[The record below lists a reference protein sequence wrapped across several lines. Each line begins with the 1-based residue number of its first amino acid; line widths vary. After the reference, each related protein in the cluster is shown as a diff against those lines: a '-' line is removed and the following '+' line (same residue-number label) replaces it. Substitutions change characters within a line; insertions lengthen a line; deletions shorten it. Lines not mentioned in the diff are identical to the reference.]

1 MNDKITYVF
10 GHKNPDTD
18 SVCAAIALSYLKNQ
32 LGMTTMPV
40 VLGNIN
46 PETSYALQYFNVKE
60 PHHLNDVKLQLKDVA
75 YHKGVFIDKD
85 KPIKDAFDL
94 MNMNSLTGIPIV
106 EGKNKFYGYVS
117 LKEIAREIIN
127 GDFHKINTS
136 YDNLLEVLNGVK
148 TLKFDKEI
156 SGKVLAAT
164 YAKETFINNVTIN
177 ESSILIIGDRK
188 TILEYAIE
196 NNVKL
201 IIIVAGVILS
211 PNIIYK
217 ARKNKINIISTNL
230 SSYEVGKLISLSN
243 YIKNIVRNEVSIT
256 FNEVD
261 YLSDFIESS
270 KKLKHTN
277 YPILGNR
284 NECKG
289 LLTLTDCNEVEKKQV
304 ILVDHNNESQSVD
317 GIEESEILEI
327 VDHHN
332 IGDIYTKKPIN
343 FRNASTGSVNTI
355 IYDLFLE
362 SGIQIPQN
370 IAGLM
375 ASAIISDTLLLTS
388 PTTTIRDTDALIS
401 LSKIAKIKYKTYGK
415 DLLKHGMSVKG
426 LKNEQLLYKD
436 FKSYKVNDNLIG
448 IGQVLT
454 SDFLMLK
461 KKMSSI
467 VSYLD
472 EIASSENYEVLTLFI
487 TDLFERK
494 SYIIYD
500 SKSSETIKESFKLD
514 KVYEGISLNNVLS
527 RKSQIAPYIMDTIE
541 KVK

>member
-46 PETSYALQYFNVKE
+46 PETSYALQCFNVKE